1 MKIDQSTTNG
11 CLQHW
16 SAAENRSGF
25 LAKNQLHLWFITQFS
40 TLLTWFRIRI
50 SFETVSHKVRI
61 CWIVN
66 LRLVAGVVDRTLP
79 ERTFGRLDR
88 PLLLAT
94 LQTQSCTGTSAV
106 LSKPCCFSLSEY
118 DSSGRT
124 GRKEELPCCTNWSR
138 NYVII
143 AYDILKYS
151 FSIIRNFPVF
161 FQKWILSFTSV
172 DSKMNFSSL
181 SLGNPVP
188 AH

>member
-1 MKIDQSTTNG
+1 MQNISWFSVFSAKKVQEKQLLISGSWGFWKRSKLIYENKMKIDQSTTNG

-143 AYDILKYS
+143 AYDI
-151 FSIIRNFPVF
+151 
-161 FQKWILSFTSV
+161 
-172 DSKMNFSSL
+172 
-181 SLGNPVP
+181 
-188 AH
+188 